1 MRFIEPTLYA
11 SQRSLPE
18 LALLAATGA
27 VALVEPMT
35 WPGVDRRFPE
45 TYMDDFERLL
55 IAESRRALTLRLGYA
70 ACLGVGAREARQS
83 EVAARVIALM
93 PRFLGHERV
102 AAIGEIGLEH
112 GDEAEVAVFAMQ
124 ARLARHHQLPLVIR
138 LPEHDRA
145 RVIARMVALL
155 ADEGV
160 APETV
165 LVNGAREED
174 LAVLQPLGCW
184 LGLSV
189 GGACGLAVEE
199 AVHLIARAGPE
210 RLMVHSAAGRLDGAP
225 LVVPQT
231 ARRMLALGFRPERV
245 AQVIYHNPKAFFSK
259 ARPLAVIEPG
269 RQARTGDRPLRGDAD
284 DRLMVG

>member
-27 VALVEPMT
+27 VAVVEPMT
-35 WPGVDRRFPE
+35 WLGVDRRFPE

-55 IAESRRALTLRLGYA
+55 VAESRRALTLRLGYA
-70 ACLGVGAREARQS
+70 ACLGVGAREARQP
-83 EVAARVIALM
+83 EVAERVIALM

-102 AAIGEIGLEH
+102 AAIGEVGLEH
-112 GDEAEVAVFAMQ
+112 GDAAEVTVFAMQ
-124 ARLARHHQLPLVIR
+124 ARLARHHRLPLVIR
-138 LPEHDRA
+138 LPERDRA
-145 RVIARMVALL
+145 GAIGRMVALL
-155 ADEGV
+155 AQEGL
-160 APETV
+160 APDRV

-174 LAVLQPLGCW
+174 LAALQPLGCW

-189 GGACGLAVEE
+189 GGAAGLAVEE
-199 AVHLIARAGPE
+199 AVHLIARIGTE
-210 RLMVHSAAGRLDGAP
+210 RLMVHGAAGRLDGAP
-225 LVVPQT
+225 LAVPQT

-245 AQVIYHNPKAFFSK
+245 EQVIYHNPKAFFSQ

-269 RQARTGDRPLRGDAD
+269 RQTHPGDRPRRDDAD
-284 DRLMVG
+284 DRLKVG